1 MPVGGERRA
10 PDASGMVYLV
20 GAGPGDPGL
29 VTVRASELVAR
40 AEVLVYDRL
49 IPPGLVDQA
58 PVGCER
64 VYVGKLPDRHVL
76 PQAEINALVVARAQA
91 GRLVVRLKG
100 GDPFV
105 FGRGGDEAVA
115 CAAAGVPFEVVP
127 GVTSAVAVPAYAGIP
142 LTQRDLSSAFAVVT
156 GHEDPA
162 KGATTARWA
171 ALAEIGTICVLMGVE
186 RLGAIASR
194 LIEAGRDPATPAAV
208 IEQGT
213 TPAQRV
219 VSASLAGIA
228 AAAEQ
233 ARVSSPAVVVIGE
246 VAGLRGRIAWYENR
260 SLFGRTV
267 LVPRAREQA
276 GRLSALLRERGAE
289 PLEVPTI
296 AVHPPASFA
305 ELDRAVAALADGA
318 YAWVALTSANGVAAL
333 RARAQ
338 GAGRDAR
345 VLGAVRVAAV
355 GPATEAALR
364 AWGIVPD
371 LVPATATT
379 AALGAAFP
387 AAPGRVLLA
396 RADLANPELA
406 AAITAKGGHPHEVT
420 AYRTVPLDDLDPDAR
435 KRLDGGEVDWVA
447 FTAASTVTG
456 FVRAYGGPPPAA
468 VRVAAIGP
476 VTAAAVLEAGMRL
489 DATATEHTIPGLVA
503 AIERAEQRPSDAP
516 PSPQPSEV
524 ARSRAPAGT
533 SEVGRSR
540 APAGLRSDEGA
551 AGDGGATR
559 EAGA

>member
-1 MPVGGERRA
+1 MGGEQAVRL
-10 PDASGMVYLV
+10 ASGVVYLV

-29 VTVRASELVAR
+29 VTVRARELVGR

-58 PVGCER
+58 PEGCER

-76 PQAEINALVVARAQA
+76 PQAEINALVVARAKA

-127 GVTSAVAVPAYAGIP
+127 GVSSAVAVPAYAGIP

-162 KGATTARWA
+162 KGAATARWA
-171 ALAEIGTICVLMGVE
+171 ALAQIGTVCVLMGVE
-186 RLGAIASR
+186 RLGAIAAR
-194 LIEAGRDPATPAAV
+194 LVEAGRDPATPAAV

-219 VSASLAGIA
+219 VEAPLAGIA
-228 AAAEQ
+228 AAAER
-233 ARVSSPAVVVIGE
+233 AGIRSPAVVVIGE
-246 VAGLRGRIAWYENR
+246 VAALRGRIAWYENR

-296 AVHPPASFA
+296 AVRPPASFA
-305 ELDRAVAALADGA
+305 ELDRAVAFLAEGGYD
-318 YAWVALTSANGVAAL
+318 WVALTSANGVAAL
-333 RARAQ
+333 RARAEA
-338 GAGRDAR
+338 AGRDAR

-355 GPATEAALR
+355 GPATEDALR

-387 AAPGRVLLA
+387 EAPGRVLLA

-406 AAITAKGGHPHEVT
+406 AAIAAKGGHPHEVT

-456 FVRAYGGPPPAA
+456 FVRAYGGPPPAG

-476 VTAAAVLEAGMRL
+476 VTAAAVLEAGGRL
-489 DATATEHTIPGLVA
+489 DATATDHTIPGLVA
-503 AIERAEQRPSDAP
+503 AIERATLTTPST
-516 PSPQPSEV
+516 E
-524 ARSRAPAGT
+524 
-533 SEVGRSR
+533 E
-540 APAGLRSDEGA
+540 
-551 AGDGGATR
+551 
-559 EAGA
+559 

>member
-156 GHEDPA
+156 CHEDPA
-162 KGATTARWA
+162 
-171 ALAEIGTICVLMGVE
+171 
-186 RLGAIASR
+186 
-194 LIEAGRDPATPAAV
+194 
-208 IEQGT
+208 
-213 TPAQRV
+213 
-219 VSASLAGIA
+219 
-228 AAAEQ
+228 
-233 ARVSSPAVVVIGE
+233 
-246 VAGLRGRIAWYENR
+246 
-260 SLFGRTV
+260 
-267 LVPRAREQA
+267 
-276 GRLSALLRERGAE
+276 
-289 PLEVPTI
+289 
-296 AVHPPASFA
+296 
-305 ELDRAVAALADGA
+305 
-318 YAWVALTSANGVAAL
+318 
-333 RARAQ
+333 
-338 GAGRDAR
+338 
-345 VLGAVRVAAV
+345 
-355 GPATEAALR
+355 
-364 AWGIVPD
+364 
-371 LVPATATT
+371 T
-379 AALGAAFP
+379 AASP

-516 PSPQPSEV
+516 SRAAPPPTSEV
-524 ARSRAPAGT
+524 THGLAPLDVSEFGHRRAPAGED
-533 SEVGRSR
+533 SEVGHRR

-551 AGDGGATR
+551 TR

>member
-1 MPVGGERRA
+1 VDDGI
-10 PDASGMVYLV
+10 VFLV

-29 VTVRASELVAR
+29 MTRRSLALIASADV
-40 AEVLVYDRL
+40 VLYDRL
-49 IPPGLVDQA
+49 IPPGALDGA
-58 PVGCER
+58 RADAELR
-64 VYVGKLPDRHVL
+64 YVGKEPGQPAVA
-76 PQAEINALVVARAQA
+76 QEEINRLLVELGRA
-91 GRLVVRLKG
+91 GRRVVRLKG

-127 GVTSAVAVPAYAGIP
+127 GVSSAVAVPAYAGIP

-162 KGATTARWA
+162 KGAATARWA
-171 ALAEIGTICVLMGVE
+171 ALAEIGTVCVLMGVE

-194 LIEAGRDPATPAAV
+194 LVEAGRDPATPAAV

-219 VSASLAGIA
+219 VEAPLAGIA
-228 AAAEQ
+228 AAAER
-233 ARVSSPAVVVIGE
+233 AGIRSPAVVVIGE
-246 VAGLRGRIAWYENR
+246 VAGLRRRIAWYENR

-267 LVPRAREQA
+267 LVA

-305 ELDRAVAALADGA
+305 ELDRAVAGLAEGA
-318 YAWVALTSANGVAAL
+318 YDWVALTSANGVAAL

-338 GAGRDAR
+338 AAGRDAR
-345 VLGAVRVAAV
+345 LLGAVRVAAV
-355 GPATEAALR
+355 GPATEDALR

-387 AAPGRVLLA
+387 ASPGRVLLA

-406 AAITAKGGHPHEVT
+406 AAIAAKGGRPHEVT

-447 FTAASTVTG
+447 FTASSTVTG
-456 FVRAYGGPPPAA
+456 FVRAYGGPPPAG

-476 VTAAAVLEAGMRL
+476 VTAAAVLDAGMRL
-489 DATATEHTIPGLVA
+489 DATATEHTIPGLVT
-503 AIERAEQRPSDAP
+503 AIERAEG
-516 PSPQPSEV
+516 
-524 ARSRAPAGT
+524 SR
-533 SEVGRSR
+533 EVGRSS
-540 APAGLRSDEGA
+540 AQSGAGPP
-551 AGDGGATR
+551 TV
-559 EAGA
+559 

>member
-127 GVTSAVAVPAYAGIP
+127 GVTSAVAVP
-142 LTQRDLSSAFAVVT
+142 
-156 GHEDPA
+156 
-162 KGATTARWA
+162 
-171 ALAEIGTICVLMGVE
+171 
-186 RLGAIASR
+186 
-194 LIEAGRDPATPAAV
+194 
-208 IEQGT
+208 
-213 TPAQRV
+213 
-219 VSASLAGIA
+219 A

-447 FTAASTVTG
+447 FTASSTVTG

>member
-420 AYRTVPLDDLDPDAR
+420 AYRTVPLDDLDPGSQPSAR
-435 KRLDGGEVDWVA
+435 SPPPRSLRPACGSTPPPPSTPSPAWSPPSSGLSSAPQTRPRRRSPARWPVAARRLALARWAVAARRLD
-447 FTAASTVTG
+447 
-456 FVRAYGGPPPAA
+456 
-468 VRVAAIGP
+468 
-476 VTAAAVLEAGMRL
+476 
-489 DATATEHTIPGLVA
+489 
-503 AIERAEQRPSDAP
+503 
-516 PSPQPSEV
+516 
-524 ARSRAPAGT
+524 
-533 SEVGRSR
+533 
-540 APAGLRSDEGA
+540 
-551 AGDGGATR
+551 
-559 EAGA
+559 